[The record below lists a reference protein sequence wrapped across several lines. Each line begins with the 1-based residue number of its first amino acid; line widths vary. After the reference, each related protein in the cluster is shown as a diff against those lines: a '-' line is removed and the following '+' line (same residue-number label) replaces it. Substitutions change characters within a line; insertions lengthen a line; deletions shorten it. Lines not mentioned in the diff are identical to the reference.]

1 MSLQSI
7 DKNPQNDW
15 QKQQYAVHDK
25 MLPVMSDGGH
35 IHKGFAEPY
44 EKKVQANAD
53 WAQENIRDYIPSGTG
68 GIAPKPFNIL
78 HSKVFQWQI
87 SINERHQ
94 SRQR

>member
-7 DKNPQNDW
+7 DKNPQNDRHE
-15 QKQQYAVHDK
+15 QQYAVHDK

-53 WAQENIRDYIPSGTG
+53 
-68 GIAPKPFNIL
+68 
-78 HSKVFQWQI
+78 
-87 SINERHQ
+87 
-94 SRQR
+94 